1 MDHPGARVTRSIQS
15 VLEKAFGGNSITP
28 GGKQEIDRGTGR
40 VDGPIQIGPLALHP
54 NVSLIDPPGA
64 IGGFQFPTTTL
75 VQFGRIALDPS
86 PDAGVVS
93 WQASLG
99 EKLLDVTIRE
109 RKSQVP
115 PNCTGDHRGFEVSP
129 FEQGWP

>member
-1 MDHPGARVTRSIQS
+1 LWKKRLAAAASRRAASRKSIVAPAESTARY
-15 VLEKAFGGNSITP
+15 
-28 GGKQEIDRGTGR
+28 R
-40 VDGPIQIGPLALHP
+40 VGPLALHP
-54 NVSLIDPPGA
+54 NVGLIDPPGA
-64 IGGFQFPTTTL
+64 IGRFQFPTTTL